1 MADKQLGKK
10 HEMPD
15 KAKHQE
21 GNFGQKQAREARE
34 KEDELAHMG
43 EMTRESASK
52 RSQKDH

>member
-21 GNFGQKQAREARE
+21 GNFGQKQAREARD

-43 EMTRESASK
+43 EMTREAASK
-52 RSQKDH
+52 GSQKGH